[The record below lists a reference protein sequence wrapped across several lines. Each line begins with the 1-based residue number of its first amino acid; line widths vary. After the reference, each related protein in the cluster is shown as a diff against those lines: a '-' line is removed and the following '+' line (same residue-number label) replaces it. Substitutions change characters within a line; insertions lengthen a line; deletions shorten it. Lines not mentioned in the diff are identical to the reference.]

1 MAAAPWTAGA
11 LWVNPRML
19 LLIGVCCWST
29 MFLFVM
35 RGNWCSMDDGYLRV
49 DHRLRT
55 HGGGSSSSSSRG
67 IIMCLHN
74 GMVPMALS
82 LVQELRT
89 LGNTDAIHMY
99 HCGADEMTPLSRT
112 TILAV
117 DPSVQFI
124 DVCTDMVGSGK
135 LREDQVP
142 SFRSYWLKPLALIHT
157 SLDHVML
164 MDTDVMVFHDP
175 ALLWDVQGYKDTGTL
190 FFRDRE
196 ILIQMFLTDIIEFP
210 DHSKKLA
217 LHALIESFDYAKFNL
232 EYNPSSSLLNSLAWK
247 GEAAHEQDS
256 SITVI
261 QKSKAPL
268 AMDVLFYLVTQE
280 IHKYRPIFTHGD
292 KELFWLA
299 YELSHLPYFFSPWA
313 NSGSARPGD
322 MQNHPNTL
330 CGITTTA
337 TLYTRSLLADGTWR
351 NGFQTSVSN
360 MCCST
365 STAHMCLIRT
375 RVTWP
380 PFWTWKAGAKSC

>member
-1 MAAAPWTAGA
+1 
-11 LWVNPRML
+11 
-19 LLIGVCCWST
+19 

-49 DHRLRT
+49 DHRLRM
-55 HGGGSSSSSSRG
+55 HGGGSSSSRG

-74 GMVPMALS
+74 CMVPMALS

-112 TILAV
+112 TVLAV

-210 DHSKKLA
+210 DHSKKYVFNPHASHLA
-217 LHALIESFDYAKFNL
+217 AILDMEGRRDKLLSNLPTHVSAQRRRSKALVRAHDPDNLWNDICLFNRGSEPIREQDVAAMRRKINSAVDIAIEL
-232 EYNPSSSLLNSLAWK
+232 
-247 GEAAHEQDS
+247 EAAKKE
-256 SITVI
+256 
-261 QKSKAPL
+261 SK
-268 AMDVLFYLVTQE
+268 
-280 IHKYRPIFTHGD
+280 I
-292 KELFWLA
+292 
-299 YELSHLPYFFSPWA
+299 
-313 NSGSARPGD
+313 
-322 MQNHPNTL
+322 
-330 CGITTTA
+330 ITT
-337 TLYTRSLLADGTWR
+337 
-351 NGFQTSVSN
+351 
-360 MCCST
+360 
-365 STAHMCLIRT
+365 
-375 RVTWP
+375 P
-380 PFWTWKAGAKSC
+380 PAM

>member
-1 MAAAPWTAGA
+1 
-11 LWVNPRML
+11 
-19 LLIGVCCWST
+19 

-49 DHRLRT
+49 DHRLRM
-55 HGGGSSSSSSRG
+55 HGGGSSSSRG

-112 TILAV
+112 TVLAV

-210 DHSKKLA
+210 DHSKK
-217 LHALIESFDYAKFNL
+217 
-232 EYNPSSSLLNSLAWK
+232 
-247 GEAAHEQDS
+247 
-256 SITVI
+256 
-261 QKSKAPL
+261 
-268 AMDVLFYLVTQE
+268 
-280 IHKYRPIFTHGD
+280 
-292 KELFWLA
+292 
-299 YELSHLPYFFSPWA
+299 
-313 NSGSARPGD
+313 
-322 MQNHPNTL
+322 
-330 CGITTTA
+330 
-337 TLYTRSLLADGTWR
+337 
-351 NGFQTSVSN
+351 
-360 MCCST
+360 
-365 STAHMCLIRT
+365 
-375 RVTWP
+375 
-380 PFWTWKAGAKSC
+380 

>member
-1 MAAAPWTAGA
+1 
-11 LWVNPRML
+11 ML
-19 LLIGVCCWST
+19 
-29 MFLFVM
+29 LFVM
-35 RGNWCSMDDGYLRV
+35 RGNWCSMDDGSLRA

-164 MDTDVMVFHDP
+164 MDTD
-175 ALLWDVQGYKDTGTL
+175 
-190 FFRDRE
+190 
-196 ILIQMFLTDIIEFP
+196 
-210 DHSKKLA
+210 
-217 LHALIESFDYAKFNL
+217 
-232 EYNPSSSLLNSLAWK
+232 
-247 GEAAHEQDS
+247 
-256 SITVI
+256 
-261 QKSKAPL
+261 
-268 AMDVLFYLVTQE
+268 
-280 IHKYRPIFTHGD
+280 
-292 KELFWLA
+292 
-299 YELSHLPYFFSPWA
+299 
-313 NSGSARPGD
+313 
-322 MQNHPNTL
+322 
-330 CGITTTA
+330 
-337 TLYTRSLLADGTWR
+337 GTWR

-360 MCCST
+360 ICCST
-365 STAHMCLIRT
+365 STARTICCLKRVSNTRSFRYVFNPHASHLAAILDMEGRRDKLLSNLPTHVSAQRRRSKALVRAHDPDNLWNDICLFNRGSEPIRKQDVAAMRRKINSAVDIAIELEAAKKESKIIT
-375 RVTWP
+375 TP
-380 PFWTWKAGAKSC
+380 PAM